1 MFHSISFIY
10 NRLADG
16 ESVKDMATHAV
27 SIERRDT
34 KFCNCLSEKMTGE
47 HRVRGF
53 VAYERREIN
62 SVSYGQE
69 NKNSVS
75 PCLCV

>member
-1 MFHSISFIY
+1 M
-10 NRLADG
+10 
-16 ESVKDMATHAV
+16 VKDT
-27 SIERRDT
+27 T
-34 KFCNCLSEKMTGE
+34 FTQLSHTGE

-53 VAYERREIN
+53 AAYERKEIN